1 MRQHRMINTKIF
13 TDDRFVSLPSRA
25 RVLYAEL
32 ICYAD
37 DDGFVGNLRTLVKR
51 KTHIQPLIDAGYVH
65 VFDNGP
71 AVVLHWYC
79 HNSVKPSHAKE
90 TIYEA
95 EKALL
100 TQDKQGL
107 YRLKTQEEL
116 SKNFPAKEKESKEK
130 EIKGKES
137 EEKETKENEREE
149 NKSEE
154 KEREENLSADVPA
167 EACGAAHAD
176 SEKLSQFNLFWEKYP
191 KKVGQIEARII
202 FMGLKDNFDD
212 IMAGLEHHIKC
223 HQWVSDSG
231 FFVPDPAKW
240 LKRRG
245 WEDRPPLHRDKF
257 PQPATPPSK
266 PCGARGELGPEEL
279 AAIQRA
285 LAEAQEVDN

>member
-13 TDDRFVSLPSRA
+13 TDDRFTSLPPRA

-37 DDGFVGNLRTLVKR
+37 DDGFVGNLRALVSR
-51 KTHIQPLIDAGYVH
+51 KSHMQPLIDAGYVH
-65 VFDNGP
+65 VFDKGP

-79 HNSVKPSHAKE
+79 HNAVKPSHAKE

-116 SKNFPAKEKESKEK
+116 SGNLPSKEKESEVKKNE
-130 EIKGKES
+130 GKES
-137 EEKETKENEREE
+137 EEKEIKVNEREE

-154 KEREENLSADVPA
+154 KEREENLSAAPA
-167 EACGAAHAD
+167 EACGASLTDKKKEAD
-176 SEKLSQFNLFWEKYP
+176 FDLFWEKYP

-285 LAEAQEVDN
+285 LAEA